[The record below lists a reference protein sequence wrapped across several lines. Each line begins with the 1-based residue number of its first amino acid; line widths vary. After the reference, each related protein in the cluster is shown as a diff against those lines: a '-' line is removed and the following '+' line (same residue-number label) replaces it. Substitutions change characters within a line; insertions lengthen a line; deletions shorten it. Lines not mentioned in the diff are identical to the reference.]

1 MYVLYVCMFSFKK
14 IHNTLLTG
22 AMKALS
28 TGQMQNSSLTRSA
41 PASAPTAATP
51 LRKCLPP
58 AEAVIN
64 IDMKKPP
71 AEGKVKS
78 TWIAQQAILKYSAV
92 PVSTPIQPA
101 LVANC
106 FVSENKKLCGDDIF
120 SFVLQCHCKT
130 TCRKRGRL
138 SKTPPLLS
146 S

>member
-1 MYVLYVCMFSFKK
+1 
-14 IHNTLLTG
+14 
-22 AMKALS
+22 MKALS

-71 AEGKVKS
+71 ADSKVKS
-78 TWIAQQAILKYSAV
+78 TWIAQQAILKFSAV

-106 FVSENKKLCGDDIF
+106 FVSENKKLCGDDNF
-120 SFVLQCHCKT
+120 FFCLFGFCAFVQHYENIGKNKQLKC
-130 TCRKRGRL
+130 
-138 SKTPPLLS
+138 
-146 S
+146 